1 MTQESTVTPL
11 GSPPDVFG
19 GYRTARSQN
28 ALFDLSADARSH
40 YDELFDTSGELRPQW
55 AELVSGLSTR
65 GHPGMNWLRD
75 RVRRLVDTYGITYN
89 ETAVAEPGASVSP
102 SRWRLDGVP
111 IVLASDDWTALET
124 GLTQRSR
131 LLDALLTDLYG
142 DMSVVR
148 SGLLP
153 PHLVFGHPGYQ
164 RAAHGIT
171 IPGPHQLF
179 LHGCD
184 VSRGADGSFR
194 VNADWTQAPS
204 GAGYALV
211 DRRVISRALPDVFQS
226 TAPRPIS
233 SFAQTMRLALID
245 AAPDAAENPVVV
257 VLSPGTHSETA
268 FDQAY
273 LASVLGFPL
282 VESAD
287 LTVRDGKLWM
297 RSLGTLKRVDVVL
310 RRVDAAFADPLDL
323 RSDSRLGVVG
333 LVEVLRR
340 GAVSVVNTLG
350 SGVLENAALPGFL
363 PQLSRALL
371 GEELLLPSASTY
383 WAGDDVQKSHLLANL
398 ESLVIRST
406 TGSEAK
412 VGALLTTAERDDF
425 AARIEAEPWRWV
437 GQEPP
442 EFSLAPIESSAS
454 AVRSAPV
461 AFRMFAVAQRAGF
474 TAMVGG
480 LGQVMAGDRTA
491 HALHSVA
498 AKDVWV
504 RPVDRG
510 GAADATGPIRLVP
523 PPEALP
529 AYHAPVADVVSSPRV
544 LSDLY
549 WMGRYSERAEDTA
562 RLLIAVRDR
571 QQEYR
576 HRMWLEGSDSVTILL
591 DALAEVTNSMDVN
604 AHELQRVLTSDRSRP
619 GSLAQS
625 VERLGYAARAVRDQL
640 SNDTWTV
647 LSTVDA
653 ALTEFAEVKF
663 DDGSAIGSAQSAVLT
678 GMLSLSGLG
687 AESMVHDPGWYLM
700 DIGKRLERGLQL
712 TALLSATLDAPRMP
726 STERMVIESVLA
738 ASESSMIYARR
749 NRGVIRLAA
758 VAQLLLF
765 DEGNPRSL
773 VYQLDRLKADLHA
786 LPEASGSSRAER
798 LAEEMSA
805 QLRRA
810 DPADLETVSPEG
822 LRTDLVELLDGIH
835 ASLRSLSDIILAT
848 QLSMPQDIQPLWGT
862 EIAQVLP

>member
-1 MTQESTVTPL
+1 MTQEATAPAA

-19 GYRTARSQN
+19 NYRTARPQG
-28 ALFDLSADARSH
+28 ALFELSPTETR
-40 YDELFDTSGELRPQW
+40 YDELFDATGTLKPHW
-55 AELVSGLSTR
+55 ADPAAGLSTR
-65 GHPGMNWLRD
+65 GHPGMQWLRD

-89 ETAVAEPGASVSP
+89 ETSVAEPGKSVPP
-102 SRWRLDGVP
+102 SRWQLDGVP
-111 IVLASDDWTALET
+111 LVLAPDDWATLEA

-131 LLDALLTDLYG
+131 VLDALLADLYG
-142 DMSVVR
+142 PMSVVR

-153 PHLVFGHPGYQ
+153 PQLVFGHPGYL

-171 IPGPHQLF
+171 VPGPHQLF

-184 VSRGADGSFR
+184 VSRSPTGSFR

-204 GAGYALV
+204 GAGYALA
-211 DRRVISRALPDVFQS
+211 DRRVISRALPDVFQQ

-323 RSDSRLGVVG
+323 RADSRLGVVG

-363 PQLSRALL
+363 PQLSRSLL
-371 GEELLLPSASTY
+371 GEELLLESTPTY
-383 WAGDDVQKSHLLANL
+383 WAGDDLQKSHLLANL
-398 ESLVIRST
+398 GSLVVKST
-406 TGSEAK
+406 
-412 VGALLTTAERDDF
+412 VGTEVQVGRLLTA
-425 AARIEAEPWRWV
+425 AARETLAAQIEAEPWKWV

-442 EFSLAPIESSAS
+442 QFSVAPIESSAS

-480 LGQVMAGDRTA
+480 LGQVMAENPTSL
-491 HALHSVA
+491 ALHSIA

-504 RPVDRG
+504 RPADRG

-523 PPEALP
+523 PPESLP
-529 AYHAPVADVVSSPRV
+529 VFHAAVADVVSSPRV
-544 LSDLY
+544 LSDLF
-549 WMGRYSERAEDTA
+549 WMGRYAERAEDTA

-576 HRMWLEGSDSVTILL
+576 HRMWLDGSDSVTILL
-591 DALAEVTNSMDVN
+591 DALAEITGSMDVN
-604 AHELQRVLTSDRSRP
+604 AHDLQRTLTADKTRA

-625 VERLGYAARAVRDQL
+625 VDRLGYAARAVRDQL

-653 ALTEFAEVKF
+653 ALAEFATVTY
-663 DDGSAIGSAQSAVLT
+663 DDGSAIGSVQSAVLT

-712 TALLSATLDAPRMP
+712 TALLGATLDAPRMP

-738 ASESSMIYARR
+738 ASESSVIYARR

-773 VYQLDRLKADLHA
+773 VYQLDRLKDDLHA

-810 DPADLETVSPEG
+810 DPADLETVGPEG

-835 ASLRSLSDIILAT
+835 ASLRSLSEIILAT
-848 QLSMPQDIQPLWGT
+848 QLSMPQDIQPLWGLSL
-862 EIAQVLP
+862 AQVLP